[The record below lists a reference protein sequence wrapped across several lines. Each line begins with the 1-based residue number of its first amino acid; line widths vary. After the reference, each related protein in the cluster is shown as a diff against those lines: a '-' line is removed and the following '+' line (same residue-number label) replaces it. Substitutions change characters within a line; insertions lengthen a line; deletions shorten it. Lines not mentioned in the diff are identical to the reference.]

1 MSLLL
6 FGAGCA
12 AQPAIP
18 AVDCAPDIVV
28 QEVHK
33 PLPAELLIAQ
43 PCPPTPRR
51 GDVQALLD
59 WTENCAI
66 SARLANEQIEAIRTL
81 QD

>member
-1 MSLLL
+1 
-6 FGAGCA
+6 
-12 AQPAIP
+12 
-18 AVDCAPDIVV
+18 V